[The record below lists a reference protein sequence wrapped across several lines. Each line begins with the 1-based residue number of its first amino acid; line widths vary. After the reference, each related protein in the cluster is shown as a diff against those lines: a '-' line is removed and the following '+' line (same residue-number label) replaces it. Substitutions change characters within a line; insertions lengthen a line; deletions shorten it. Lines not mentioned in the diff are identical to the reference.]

1 MGVLIKGVVLTPLR
15 VISAPGGDV
24 WHGMKRTDPG
34 YAGFGEAYFSTIAC
48 RAIKPWRRHL
58 RMTMNL
64 IVPVGEIRFVLR
76 DERPDSANTGQVQ
89 TVRLSLE
96 RNYQRL
102 TVPPGVWLAFQGL
115 AAPHSVLLNIS
126 DLLHDPEEVERRP
139 LDAFA
144 FDWET
149 PV

>member
-1 MGVLIKGVVLTPLR
+1 MGALIEGVVLTPLR
-15 VISAPGGDV
+15 VISAPEGDV

-34 YAGFGEAYFSTIAC
+34 YAGFGEAYFSTIAY

-76 DERPDSANTGQVQ
+76 DERPDSANAGQVH

-96 RNYQRL
+96 HNYQRM
-102 TVPPGVWLAFQGL
+102 TVPPGMWLAFQGL
-115 AAPHSVLLNIS
+115 AAPHSVVLNIAN
-126 DLLHDPEEVERRP
+126 LLHDPDEVERRS
-139 LDAFA
+139 LDTFA
-144 FDWET
+144 FDWGT
-149 PV
+149 TV